1 MAATKQFSNLYICEK
16 PSQARDLAKVLGLGT
31 KHEYHIS
38 SSDGTVGVTWC
49 LGHLLELYLPDEYS
63 DSWKRWTPDTLPIIP
78 ETWKYRA
85 RLAKRKPGSKAAP
98 RRDPEVTKHL
108 QAVKKLIAAAELIT
122 IATDYDREGEAIAR
136 LILDEYAKYKGPLKR
151 LCLTA
156 LDDKSIRKSLAAVKE
171 GAETFNLYMA
181 ALARSRADWLVGMN
195 LSRLFTIA
203 SATGG
208 ERTVLNI
215 GRVTTPTIALVVKR
229 QEEIENFVPK
239 QYYILKADMSFA
251 GCRYTARWA
260 PGDDALDADG
270 YVTNPQYMTELMDKL
285 STSPFVVEKYTSGNK
300 KQKAPLPFDLTTLQQ
315 FANRRFGYT
324 AKKTLDTAQ
333 SLYEKKLT
341 TYPRTDCRY
350 LPTSLHGEAQ
360 EIITA
365 CTGDGYF
372 DRIRKDIDPS
382 VRHYAFSTGKVTAHH
397 AIIPTSVSITG
408 HRLSQDEMN
417 IYNLVRSSFI
427 ALFMP
432 EAVLKQAA
440 ITLNASG
447 EHFHAKSSELVFP
460 GWKALYMPHDKSR
473 TEASDTGTGSDDGQD
488 YKKKENDDGEGTAK
502 EEINRALPM
511 TAVGDIHTLEMLNP
525 GIETTKPPQP
535 FTEATL
541 LGAMENIA
549 RYVTDPEDKKILKE
563 TDGLGTP
570 ATRADIIGNAV
581 ARDYLYYAGKHILP
595 TEKGT
600 SMIHALP
607 QIIKDVGVTARW
619 EKGLEMIAAGNMDY
633 DRFMRHIEGWI
644 GKIIDDNRNISI
656 HIDKS
661 SVQKSSVSGT
671 GFRSSGTGRKKYTG
685 KKISAAAGTKTSS
698 GRRTGLS
705 SGSGRTKKAP
715 AGTKS
720 ADNGTSRRRKFGS
733 VMKRPLSSRNLGK
746 TFSTV

>member
-1 MAATKQFSNLYICEK
+1 MAATKQFANLYICEK

-63 DSWKRWTPDTLPIIP
+63 ESWKRWSPDTLPIIP

-203 SATGG
+203 SAGGG

-229 QEEIENFVPK
+229 QQEIENFVPK

-251 GCRYTARWA
+251 GCRYTARWE
-260 PGDDALDADG
+260 PGDEALDADG
-270 YVTNPQYMTELMDKL
+270 YVTNPQFMTELMDKL
-285 STSPFVVEKYTSGNK
+285 STSPFVVEKYTAGNK

-350 LPTSLHGEAQ
+350 LPTSLHGEAG
-360 EIITA
+360 EIIAA

-372 DRIRKDIDPS
+372 NRVKEDIDPS
-382 VRHYAFSTGKVTAHH
+382 ARHYAFSTGKVTAHH
-397 AIIPTSVSITG
+397 AIIPTSVPITG
-408 HRLSQDEMN
+408 HRLTQDEMN

-432 EAVLKQAA
+432 EAVYKQAA
-440 ITLNASG
+440 ITLNAAG
-447 EHFHAKSSELVFP
+447 EHFHAKSSELVIP
-460 GWKALYMPHDKSR
+460 GWKTLYMPNDR
-473 TEASDTGTGSDDGQD
+473 QRIGASDIRNGSEYTVDGDRQD
-488 YKKKENDDGEGTAK
+488 YKKRENDDTDGTAK
-502 EEINRALPM
+502 EEINKALPV

-600 SMIHALP
+600 SMINALP
-607 QIIKDVGVTARW
+607 QVIKDVGVTARW
-619 EKGLEMIAAGNMDY
+619 EKGLEMIASGNMDY

-644 GKIIDDNRNISI
+644 GKIIDDNRNIPI

-661 SVQKSSVSGT
+661 SVRKSSASGA
-671 GFRSSGTGRKKYTG
+671 GFSSSGRSRQKYSRRKT
-685 KKISAAAGTKTSS
+685 SAASGTKTTS
-698 GRRTGLS
+698 GRKTGLK
-705 SGSGRTKKAP
+705 SGLGRTKRVRSGGS
-715 AGTKS
+715 GT
-720 ADNGTSRRRKFGS
+720 ARR
-733 VMKRPLSSRNLGK
+733 GK
-746 TFSTV
+746 LTANDE